1 LSSPQYTPAALRVE
15 PSAIPVVRVA
25 FDESIA
31 ELRPHLRR
39 LGQEAYI
46 REPWL
51 GDPVS
56 AEVVSSYNLRV
67 MDASDGPYA
76 AMVALEAELL
86 KIRQSLQL
94 LEDHYRRTE
103 GDNAALWGRL

>member
-1 LSSPQYTPAALRVE
+1 MPGHLPPVAMRIE
-15 PSAIPVVRVA
+15 PSAIPAVRAA
-25 FDESIA
+25 FDDALA

-56 AEVVSSYNLRV
+56 ADVASSYNLRV
-67 MDASDGPYA
+67 MEAADGPYA
-76 AMVALEAELL
+76 AMVALEAELVKVRESL
-86 KIRQSLQL
+86 KLM
-94 LEDHYRRTE
+94 EDHYRRTE
-103 GDNAALWGRL
+103 GDNAALWGRV